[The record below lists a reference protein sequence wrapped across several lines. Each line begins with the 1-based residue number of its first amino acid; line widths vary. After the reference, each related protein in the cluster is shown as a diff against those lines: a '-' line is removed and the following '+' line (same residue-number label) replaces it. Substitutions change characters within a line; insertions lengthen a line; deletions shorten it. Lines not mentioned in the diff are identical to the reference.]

1 VKGNQILEDVYKCLI
16 RAPNNIKF
24 KNRGW
29 EKYGGYRPQERIV
42 GTPEKILLDGF
53 KIPTSTTKGVFTF
66 VLNLGSRRSK
76 ISL

>member
-1 VKGNQILEDVYKCLI
+1 VKGNQILENVYKFLI
-16 RAPNNIKF
+16 RAPNIKF
-24 KNRGW
+24 KNRKW